1 MVNGKHDNSS
11 ILLALMINQINLF
24 PMGKRKKYMIYKI
37 EKTFSNKTNFF
48 HV

>member
-11 ILLALMINQINLF
+11 ILLALMINQINF
-24 PMGKRKKYMIYKI
+24 QWESEKKYMIYKI
-37 EKTFSNKTNFF
+37 EKNFSNKTNFF